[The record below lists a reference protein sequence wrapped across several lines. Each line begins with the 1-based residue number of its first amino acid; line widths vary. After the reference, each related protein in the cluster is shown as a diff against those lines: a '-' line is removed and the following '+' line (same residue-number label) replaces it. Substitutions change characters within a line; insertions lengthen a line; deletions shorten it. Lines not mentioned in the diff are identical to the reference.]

1 MFKNH
6 DTIQNNPTNSSIQRI
21 LEEKQINF
29 VLYSDPFLKAG
40 FLSKLVQDTDEHILY
55 LDLDLLYSGYVTSGI
70 LSPKKNT
77 TLFQPDNITLNNN
90 LKEILAKASTSKSI
104 IIVDSING
112 LYNLLNRK
120 KDIGKAVTSIIML
133 LASIAHTTNS
143 YVIVSSMVRYK
154 KEEGWI
160 LSPTGKRLIDTKN
173 SKKILLEYGKDGILV
188 SRLDDSIKLVIPSN
202 MIPLV

>member
-1 MFKNH
+1 MFKSH
-6 DTIQNNPTNSSIQRI
+6 DTVQNNPTDSNIQRI

-40 FLSKLVQDTDEHILY
+40 FLSKLVQDTKDNILY
-55 LDLDLLYSGYVTSGI
+55 LDLDLLYSGYVTSRI
-70 LSPKKNT
+70 LSSNKNMI
-77 TLFQPDNITLNNN
+77 LLQPDTITLNNN
-90 LKEILAKASTSKSI
+90 LKEILVKASISKSI

-133 LASIAHTTNS
+133 LTSIAHTTNS
-143 YVIVSSMVRYK
+143 QIIVSSMVRYK
-154 KEEGWI
+154 KEEGWV

-173 SKKILLEYGKDGILV
+173 SKKILLEYGKDGIMI
-188 SRLDDSIKLVIPSN
+188 SILDDSIKLAIPSK